1 MILAVPNWSFGRSK
15 ELLRKGRETLD
26 ARSVQ
31 VHFCGA
37 DVDHNRTVTA
47 FSADS
52 MDEVAGALFDL
63 CEVFMEGI
71 DLTRHSG
78 VHPRIGAL
86 DVCPFIPHEIANMQ
100 GLIDEVDGIAERF
113 AAAYGVPTFLYE
125 KSEKGRHEADLPA
138 LRKGGFGGL
147 LGKELRPDF
156 GPSQAHS
163 RWGATVMGVRGF
175 LVALNVNFPST
186 ALASANSI
194 ASEIRRLRTDGDPR
208 FLGVRALGLPLASQE
223 SVQVSMNITLPD
235 VTPLDPI
242 VEYVQDRG
250 LDLGLGRGITE
261 LIGVIRE
268 KDLEHASRILYR
280 PEQVVEGAYAI

>member
-15 ELLRKGRETLD
+15 ELLRRGQEVLD
-26 ARSVQ
+26 SRSVQ
-31 VHFCGA
+31 VHFCSS

-47 FSADS
+47 FSAGS
-52 MDEVAGALFDL
+52 LEEVRDTLFAL

-86 DVCPFIPHEIANMQ
+86 DVCPFIPHEVSDMQ
-100 GLIDEVDGIAERF
+100 TLIDQVDEVAEQF
-113 AAAYGVPTFLYE
+113 ATRYEVPTFLYE

-138 LRKGGFGGL
+138 LRRGGFGGL
-147 LGKELRPDF
+147 LGKELKPDF
-156 GPSQAHS
+156 GPTAAHP
-163 RWGATVMGVRGF
+163 RWGATVIGVRGF
-175 LVALNVNFPST
+175 LVALNVNFSSA
-186 ALASANSI
+186 ALSNANAI
-194 ASEIRRLRTDGDPR
+194 ASEIRRLRSEGDPR
-208 FLGVRALGLPLASQE
+208 FLGVRSLGLPLASKE

-250 LDLGLGRGITE
+250 LDFGLGRGVTE

-268 KDLEHASRILYR
+268 RDLEHATRVLYK

>member
-15 ELLRKGRETLD
+15 ELLRKGQEVLD
-26 ARSVQ
+26 SRPVQ
-31 VHFCGA
+31 VHFCSS

-47 FSADS
+47 FSADT
-52 MDEVAGALFDL
+52 MDVVAGALFDL

-100 GLIDEVDGIAERF
+100 GLIDEVDGIAEKF
-113 AAAYGVPTFLYE
+113 ATAYGVPTFLYE

-147 LGKELRPDF
+147 LGKDLKPDF
-156 GPSQAHS
+156 GPCQAHS

-186 ALASANSI
+186 ALANANSI

-250 LDLGLGRGITE
+250 LDLGLGRGVTE